1 MVILCLGIFFVVV
14 LLFLGWAIFP
24 GVRTW
29 LGNGIANSTERTA
42 GWLRRGGRG
51 LGRSTTA
58 GASAARRGVTNAGRV
73 AGDYRLMLV
82 GLVLI
87 VTFPSLA
94 VMHMQG
100 LLAFDDFQP
109 SEEISNEL
117 VARLLRGEHLVPP
130 EPPPPEVF
138 TTRKVKLVRPHLARA
153 NREWSRLKP
162 GFRRRLLAV
171 YQVMQQKYG
180 YNMVLIEGYRSPERQ
195 RKLLAMDSN
204 VTNAGPY
211 ESYHQFGLAADS
223 AFMRNGELVIAINNE
238 WTMRGYQLYGKVAER
253 FGLTWGGEWE
263 IKDYGH
269 VELRN
274 SKYPD
279 PTTYNP

>member
-1 MVILCLGIFFVVV
+1 MVILWLALFLFVV
-14 LLFLGWAIFP
+14 LLLLAFAIFP
-24 GVRTW
+24 GTRTW
-29 LGNGIANSTERTA
+29 SSNIATRVTTRIGA
-42 GWLRRGGRG
+42 WLRLGGRG
-51 LGRSTTA
+51 VHHSTRA
-58 GASAARRGVTNAGRV
+58 GATVAHHGAKRAGRI
-73 AGDYRLMLV
+73 AGDYRLMLI

-94 VMHMQG
+94 VMHMKG
-100 LLAFDDFQP
+100 LLDFDDFQP
-109 SEEISNEL
+109 KEEISNEL
-117 VARLLRGEHLVPP
+117 VTRLLRGEHLVPP

-138 TTRKVKLVRPHLARA
+138 TTQKVKLVRPHLAHA

-162 GFRRRLLAV
+162 AFRQRLLAV

-195 RKLLAMDSN
+195 RKLLAEGA
-204 VTNAGPY
+204 TNAGPY

-223 AFMRNGELVIAINNE
+223 AFMRNGELVIAINDE
-238 WTMRGYQLYGKVAER
+238 WTMRGYKLYGKVAER
-253 FGLTWGGEWE
+253 FGLTWGGDWNL
-263 IKDYGH
+263 KDYGH